1 MIPFPQHLDVHYLV
15 GSASLSAKPLEPYHP
30 LVCDFLNALSSEIRS
45 CPDACTHPDIMTFAF
60 WCRASN
66 IASLKAAFQDG
77 MVRLGLGLAFHIT
90 PSNVPINFAFSYAF
104 GLLSGNANVVR
115 VPSKAFPQTGIL
127 CDAINR
133 LFNDD
138 KYAEIRAMTAL
149 VQYHRNSHITSSFS
163 KNCNARII
171 WGGDDAIRKIR
182 QFPVSERCVEMV
194 FSDRYSFCVLD
205 ARSVTN
211 LTDAKLKTL
220 ARRFYNDTYLMDQNA
235 CSSPR
240 LVVWLG
246 KDKDQAKKRFW
257 QCVYDIVESNYS
269 ICPVSVVDKY
279 TQWCLD
285 AISLHDL
292 AACRKSTNYLYR
304 LSLDELP
311 DNTHTL
317 RGTCGYFYEYDTDDI
332 NSLAHI
338 VNTRYQ
344 TMTYFGIDKPTLVA
358 FVVDNRLKGIDRIV
372 PIGAALDISVIWD
385 GYDVVERL
393 SRIVEV
399 R

>member
-1 MIPFPQHLDVHYLV
+1 MIPFPQHLDIHYLV
-15 GSASLSAKPLEPYHP
+15 GSASISAKPLEPYHP
-30 LVCDFLNALSSEIRS
+30 IVCEFLKELSSELKSSREAS
-45 CPDACTHPDIMTFAF
+45 AYPDLVTFAF

-66 IASLKAAFQDG
+66 IARLKAAFQDG

-115 VPSKAFPQTGIL
+115 VPSKAFPQTAIL
-127 CDAINR
+127 CGAINR
-133 LFNDD
+133 LLNDD

-149 VQYHRNSHITSSFS
+149 VQYHRNSDITTSFS
-163 KNCNARII
+163 KYCNARII

-205 ARSVTN
+205 TRSVAN

-220 ARRFYNDTYLMDQNA
+220 ARRFYNDTYFMDQNA

-246 KDKDQAKKRFW
+246 KDKEQAKKRFW
-257 QCVYDIVESNYS
+257 QCVYEIVESHYS
-269 ICPVSVVDKY
+269 IGQVNVVDKY

-285 AISLHDL
+285 AISLDDL
-292 AACRKSTNYLYR
+292 AVCRKSANYIYR
-304 LSLDELP
+304 LSLDQLP
-311 DNTHTL
+311 DNADTL

-332 NSLAHI
+332 NSLARI

-358 FVVDNRLKGIDRIV
+358 FVIGNRLKGIDRIV